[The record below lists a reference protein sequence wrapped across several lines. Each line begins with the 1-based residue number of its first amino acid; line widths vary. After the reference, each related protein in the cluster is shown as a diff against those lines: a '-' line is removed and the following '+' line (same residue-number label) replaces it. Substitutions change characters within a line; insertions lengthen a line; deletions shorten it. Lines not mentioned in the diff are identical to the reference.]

1 MKIATGK
8 RYIMFAVDSEDR
20 IVAEREYDDIPKVGD
35 ILTFFADKFD
45 GDYSDALFEEV
56 MAYRIII
63 ALIEDDEDDDADD
76 ADGGADDSDD
86 TEINK

>member
-20 IVAEREYDDIPKVGD
+20 IVADQEYDDIPKVGD
-35 ILTFFADKFD
+35 ILTFFADNFD
-45 GDYSDALFEEV
+45 GDYSDDLFEEV

-63 ALIEDDEDDDADD
+63 ALIEDDDADDDTADDADD
-76 ADGGADDSDD
+76 SNDN
-86 TEINK
+86 EINK

>member
-20 IVAEREYDDIPKVGD
+20 IVADQEYDDIPKVGD
-35 ILTFFADKFD
+35 ILTFFADNFD
-45 GDYSDALFEEV
+45 GDYSDDLFEEV

-63 ALIEDDEDDDADD
+63 ALIEDDDADD
-76 ADGGADDSDD
+76 DTDGGADDSNDN
-86 TEINK
+86 EINK

>member
-1 MKIATGK
+1 MKISTGK

-20 IVAEREYDDIPKVGD
+20 IVADREYDDIPKVGD

-63 ALIEDDEDDDADD
+63 ALIEDDDADD
-76 ADGGADDSDD
+76 TDGGADDSNDN
-86 TEINK
+86 EINK